1 MAKKQMTE
9 EEKAAF
15 AEKMAQSRAKKKAE
29 QEAKKIA
36 EEPKPKSEIE
46 LLREQ
51 NELLMKQLAQLQD
64 KMTAQPQIIKM
75 SEPDKVHFLWQAEV
89 ADDNIVFLGEGGR
102 YGRIVGK
109 TGEVFVPKNEL
120 TNMLDEFTRGFMDRR
135 WLIVVDGLTD
145 EEREAYNVKY
155 SEGETLDKKQFA
167 KITEMGDKLLDIY
180 PKLCREHQIM
190 VAKRFVEAY
199 ETGKKKLSRDLI
211 VNLNNLSK
219 KAGSKKGDFVTIIE
233 AMNSKEL
240 NEGTNEE

>member
-29 QEAKKIA
+29 AEAKA
-36 EEPKPKSEIE
+36 EPEQPKPKTELE

-51 NELLMKQLAQLQD
+51 NELLMKQLSQLQE
-64 KMTAQPQIIKM
+64 KLTAQPQVIKVAE
-75 SEPDKVHFLWQAEV
+75 SNEKVHFLWQAEV
-89 ADDNIVFLGEGGR
+89 ADDNIVYLGEGGR

-109 TGEVFVPKNEL
+109 TGEVYVPKNEL
-120 TNMLDEFTRGFMDRR
+120 TNMLDENTRGFMDRR
-135 WLIVVDGLTD
+135 WLIVLEGLTD

-167 KITEMGDKLLDIY
+167 KITEMGDKILDLY

-190 VAKRFVEAY
+190 IAKRFVEKFD
-199 ETGKKKLSRDLI
+199 EGKKLSRELV

-219 KAGSKKGDFVTIIE
+219 KAGSKKGDFITIIE
-233 AMNSKEL
+233 SMNTKDL
-240 NEGTNEE
+240 GEEEE

>member
-15 AEKMAQSRAKKKAE
+15 AEKMAQSRARKKKEEEEKKQAE
-29 QEAKKIA
+29 Q
-36 EEPKPKSEIE
+36 PKQKSELE

-51 NELLMKQLAQLQD
+51 NELLMKQLSQLQE
-64 KMTAQPQIIKM
+64 KMATQPQVVRLAE
-75 SEPDKVHFLWQAEV
+75 STEKVHFLWQAEV
-89 ADDNIVFLGEGGR
+89 AEDNIVYLGDRGQ

-120 TNMLDEFTRGFMDRR
+120 TNMLDEKTRWYMDKR

-155 SEGETLDKKQFA
+155 SDGETLDKKQFA
-167 KITEMGDKLLDIY
+167 KITEMGDKILDIY

-190 VAKRFVEAY
+190 IAKRFRDTF
-199 ETGKKKLSRDLI
+199 ETGKKKLSRDL
-211 VNLNNLSK
+211 VVGLNNLSK
-219 KAGSKKGDFVTIIE
+219 KSGNKKGDFVAIIE
-233 AMNSKEL
+233 AMNNKEL
-240 NEGTNEE
+240 DEE

>member
-15 AEKMAQSRAKKKAE
+15 AEKMAQSRAKKKQEEEARKQAE
-29 QEAKKIA
+29 Q
-36 EEPKPKSEIE
+36 PKQKSELE

-51 NELLMKQLAQLQD
+51 NELLMKQLSQLQE
-64 KMTAQPQIIKM
+64 KMASQPQVVRLAE
-75 SEPDKVHFLWQAEV
+75 STEKVHFLWQAEV
-89 ADDNIVFLGEGGR
+89 AEDNIVYLGDRGQ

-120 TNMLDEFTRGFMDRR
+120 TNMLDEKTRWYMDKR

-155 SEGETLDKKQFA
+155 SDGETLDKKQFA
-167 KITEMGDKLLDIY
+167 KITEMGDKILDIY

-190 VAKRFVEAY
+190 IAKRFAEVNEN
-199 ETGKKKLSRDLI
+199 GKKKLSRDL
-211 VNLNNLSK
+211 VVALNNMSK
-219 KAGSKKGDFVTIIE
+219 KFGNKKGDFVAIIE
-233 AMNSKEL
+233 SMNSKEL
-240 NEGTNEE
+240 DEE